1 MSAPTF
7 QQITAITVAYGLSLG
22 AGWFAI
28 AWFHTKMQLV
38 LPIKPIHIGAQNEW
52 LGRYS
57 SHITGTLERLVFT
70 TLMIAKPETA
80 LIGMGAWLGLKMA
93 ASWNK
98 ELDAIYPGYPKAKSR
113 LITAGHAFLALQ
125 TGFASMALAG
135 AAGGIARW
143 IMCLPPV

>member
-1 MSAPTF
+1 MQAEWW
-7 QQITAITVAYGLSLG
+7 QILIAVAVAYSISLG

-38 LPIKPIHIGAQNEW
+38 LPVDPTHIGARDEW
-52 LGRYS
+52 LGKHS
-57 SHITGTLERLVFT
+57 SHVTGTLERFVFT
-70 TLMIAKPETA
+70 TLMIAEPKAA
-80 LIGMGAWLGLKMA
+80 LVGMGVWLGLKMA

-113 LITAGHAFLALQ
+113 LLAAGHAFLALQ
-125 TGFASMALAG
+125 TSFASMALAG